1 MVTQEEQQAIQRLAD
16 LGFSKLEAAQAYMA
30 CDKNE
35 ELAANLL
42 FDRLANGDIDMMPQ
56 GGNNNGNN
64 GGNNGGNNQDNEDD
78 DKLFN

>member
-1 MVTQEEQQAIQRLAD
+1 MAA

-42 FDRLANGDIDMMPQ
+42 FDRLANGDIDMEMPQ
-56 GGNNNGNN
+56 EGGNNNQ
-64 GGNNGGNNQDNEDD
+64 GGNNGGNNQGGQGNNEDD
-78 DKLFN
+78 DDNLFNWGKFLW